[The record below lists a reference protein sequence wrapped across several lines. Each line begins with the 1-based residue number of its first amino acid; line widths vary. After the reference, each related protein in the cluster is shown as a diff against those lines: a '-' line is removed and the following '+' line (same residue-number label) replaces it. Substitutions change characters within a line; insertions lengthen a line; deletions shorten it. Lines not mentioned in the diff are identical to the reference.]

1 MRERLTVAFVL
12 LAITVVIGAGAVR
25 SYTILNLMRD
35 DSAAHLREH
44 AELISG
50 LLEERVT
57 EDEPI
62 TARYI
67 ASVSPPESKVVFTP
81 AAVVERRWAR
91 SRSSV
96 TARSTPRGTTTSP
109 PATPAPSARSRSPKP
124 GPACPTSSAREPTLL
139 FTLLLLVSTVAGL
152 IGYVAARQLARPL
165 EQLADAAGALG
176 RGRFDLDLPKTRMPE
191 AQAISSA
198 LRTSAVQLESR
209 IRRERSFSEQASHEL
224 RTPITTLR
232 LELEDLASRDDVLD
246 DVRTSAT
253 RCLAQVDG
261 MEASAGRLVEL
272 TKGSLMEGAEV
283 PLEQLAK
290 DVAQRWADRLAE
302 RRRKLTATV
311 EGDLELMFTPGP
323 VEQVT
328 DLVLADVALSGAG
341 PVRMRLFAEE
351 RYLRIRL
358 PAGTISTP
366 AGSRFRR
373 RLPQPGSGVDA
384 ARDVASAF
392 GGKVTGSGVAD
403 DLEVLLPRR

>member
-25 SYTILNLMRD
+25 SYTILNLLRD

-50 LLEERVT
+50 LLEERYT

-67 ASVSPPESKVVFTP
+67 ASVAPEEAKVVFTP
-81 AAVVERRWAR
+81 EDGEPVVSVGEAFEAGSNDIAVSSTGPLGTV
-91 SRSSV
+91 SV
-96 TARSTPRGTTTSP
+96 TEAGKGLSDIVT
-109 PATPAPSARSRSPKP
+109 
-124 GPACPTSSAREPTLL
+124 REPTML
-139 FTLLLLVSTVAGL
+139 FTLLLLVATVAGL

-165 EQLADAAGALG
+165 EQLAEAAGALG

-191 AQAISSA
+191 AQAIGSA

-232 LELEDLASRDDVLD
+232 LELEDLMVRDDVPD
-246 DVRTSAT
+246 DVRASAK

-261 MEASAGRLVEL
+261 MESSAGRLVEL
-272 TKGSLMEGAEV
+272 TRGSLMEGAEV

-311 EGDLELMFTPGP
+311 EGDLDLMFTPGP

-328 DLVLADVALSGAG
+328 DLVLSDVAQAGAG

-358 PAGTISTP
+358 PAGTISEP
-366 AGSRFRR
+366 GRSRFRR
-373 RLPQPGSGVDA
+373 NLPQPGSGVDA
-384 ARDVASAF
+384 ARDVATAF